1 MLSQGTI
8 YRIYDQGEEAIVRLI
23 TRLEDRIAD
32 LEAQLTRSPQPLI
45 ASLSKELALAK
56 GTLVRQTDQLLLVRQ
71 QNHQLVRR
79 IRELEREI
87 ESGGSPVEKDSHNS
101 SRPPSMDPPW
111 KKVKRTVLECSRG
124 PCTFISTSSFQWLAP
139 ARPCAICL
147 AVSCRGPQF
156 NVPATSVPTSW

>member
-8 YRIYDQGEEAIVRLI
+8 YRIYAQGEEAIVRLI

-45 ASLSKELALAK
+45 ASLSKELARAK
-56 GTLVRQTDQLLLVRQ
+56 RTLVRQTDQLLLVRQ

-87 ESGGSPVEKDSHNS
+87 ESGGSPVEKDSTTTDISPFLPENFCRLGLHFVLNQRQHLATVFCIFTTS
-101 SRPPSMDPPW
+101 F
-111 KKVKRTVLECSRG
+111 VVGVAARTCVAHL
-124 PCTFISTSSFQWLAP
+124 
-139 ARPCAICL
+139 
-147 AVSCRGPQF
+147 
-156 NVPATSVPTSW
+156 